1 MSSLLDFADFG
12 SSFFGSSGKKEKI
25 SRREYVTQDID
36 YYRQG
41 LDTTGIKVD
50 YERDREE
57 DEDGDSRRVVDISQ
71 VGMSEGDSD
80 LTPTDISSLGT
91 GFDSLLNSGSS
102 LLELQNNFRDY
113 NTSLQE
119 AGFKDRTDSPM
130 YKTFGLS
137 TAALPQSAKEVK
149 KDLSL
154 KNVLSPKTAIQTI
167 GKVTGLGPATNV
179 LAGFVGGTTVKDPLG
194 NNNYR
199 PSHAVMGL
207 AFDVNMS
214 IQSSNIQQSIQA
226 MNANNLAGYGGA
238 KSPTGFFGYVNG
250 QLVSRSPNGKT
261 YSGVNA
267 EYGRMA
273 EAFSKG
279 YVPSGYNTS
288 TETGTQSIA
297 SRTGAFSGYTEKGT
311 FAFGN
316 QTAAAGSMKDVR
328 ATAETY
334 FGKGAGRE
342 EDKIVISALEKVRSQ
357 YTFLGNLKDNV
368 KDPVNLSQVLSEKAS
383 SGVYTRGSDLGDAA
397 GSVGST
403 GDLGGATSAG
413 YSTPSAVASASSFG
427 DDNSSDDSSSGGDS
441 SSMGEDSSGGGYATA
456 KGGFIGKKNFAL
468 GGKGE
473 AEPAGFIG
481 GPPEQFNDQT
491 TIADDIP
498 LKVKDG
504 TFVINAPAVEYAGSI
519 DIQKM
524 LSEGYEK
531 AMTRDIG
538 VDKNFR
544 IGKIP
549 SREELDI
556 QISRGEVVVPPHVA
570 KAIGYDR
577 LEKINNR
584 GKREVTRRQKA
595 GDQEKVQAGQGFAAE
610 GGNQKVT
617 IFRGEPYPEQ
627 IGDFDKKYMS
637 GRRMTG
643 AWFSSNKNYAK
654 NYGDL
659 QKTLDV
665 TFDEYAKGAKKAE
678 MYRNIASMQS
688 ESGSRQL
695 TKDQKKKLFKH
706 VKEIKQFAKMVQE
719 GKADPSRFVNTLH
732 MSIFPDKKDEA
743 TIRKIESYK
752 NNPKLFAKLVVRGL
766 ANNIVNK
773 GIPVASK
780 VIPGIGALAGFS
792 PKEMGDATLS
802 GKEGFIYNMTPVKDE
817 VTSFAEGGFATGNGV
832 FTIDKVADSYKEKY
846 ATPQLARQATMKLAK
861 KMPLADALAILMW
874 GEAKNLGDEGLEGA
888 AHVLIN
894 RANAENYPGFGKDI
908 YNEITRTYGKKDKI
922 FEFNAYEPTK
932 FRETIKRF
940 KKDKDT
946 YLRVRNIAEE
956 VMAGARKDFTN
967 NALFFWNPNT
977 SRSSWYKGKVN
988 RKEFKETTR
997 TVNSKDK
1004 KVLHV
1009 YHVPSDFKMDT
1020 KLGTQTI
1027 SPKQFE
1033 PSTQIPNNI
1042 PLPMRRPKEV
1052 EDRNDDGGG
1061 FIDYLRRLF

>member
-57 DEDGDSRRVVDISQ
+57 DEDEDNRRVVDISQ

-149 KDLSL
+149 KDLNL
-154 KNVLSPKTAIQTI
+154 KNILSPKTAIQTI

-179 LAGFVGGTTVKDPLG
+179 LAGFVGGATVKDPLG
-194 NNNYR
+194 NNSYR

-250 QLVSRSPNGKT
+250 QLVSRSPNGRT
-261 YSGVNA
+261 YTGVDPELA
-267 EYGRMA
+267 RMA

-403 GDLGGATSAG
+403 GDLGGATGAG
-413 YSTPSAVASASSFG
+413 YSTSSNVASASSFG

-456 KGGFIGKKNFAL
+456 KGGFISEGNNFAL

-481 GPPEQFNDQT
+481 GPPEQFSDQT

-570 KAIGYDR
+570 KVIGYDR

-584 GKREVTRRQKA
+584 GKREVERRQKA
-595 GDQEKVQAGQGFAAE
+595 GDQEKVQASQ
-610 GGNQKVT
+610 
-617 IFRGEPYPEQ
+617 
-627 IGDFDKKYMS
+627 
-637 GRRMTG
+637 
-643 AWFSSNKNYAK
+643 
-654 NYGDL
+654 
-659 QKTLDV
+659 
-665 TFDEYAKGAKKAE
+665 
-678 MYRNIASMQS
+678 
-688 ESGSRQL
+688 
-695 TKDQKKKLFKH
+695 
-706 VKEIKQFAKMVQE
+706 
-719 GKADPSRFVNTLH
+719 
-732 MSIFPDKKDEA
+732 
-743 TIRKIESYK
+743 
-752 NNPKLFAKLVVRGL
+752 
-766 ANNIVNK
+766 
-773 GIPVASK
+773 
-780 VIPGIGALAGFS
+780 
-792 PKEMGDATLS
+792 
-802 GKEGFIYNMTPVKDE
+802 
-817 VTSFAEGGFATGNGV
+817 GFATGNGV

-932 FRETIKRF
+932 FRETIKKF

-967 NALFFWNPNT
+967 NALYFWNPNT
-977 SRSSWYKGKVN
+977 SGSNWYKGKVN

-1020 KLGTQTI
+1020 KLSTQTI

-1033 PSTQIPNNI
+1033 PSTPIPNNI

>member
-57 DEDGDSRRVVDISQ
+57 DEDEDNRRVVDISQ

-149 KDLSL
+149 KDLNL
-154 KNVLSPKTAIQTI
+154 KNILSPKTAIQTI

-179 LAGFVGGTTVKDPLG
+179 LAGFVGGATVKDPLG
-194 NNNYR
+194 NNSYR

-250 QLVSRSPNGKT
+250 QLVSRSPNGRT
-261 YSGVNA
+261 YTGVDPELA
-267 EYGRMA
+267 RMA

-403 GDLGGATSAG
+403 GDLGGATGAG
-413 YSTPSAVASASSFG
+413 YSTSSNVASASSFG

-456 KGGFIGKKNFAL
+456 KGGFISEGNNFAL

-481 GPPEQFNDQT
+481 GPPEQFSDQT

-570 KAIGYDR
+570 KVIGYDR

-584 GKREVTRRQKA
+584 GKREVERRQKA
-595 GDQEKVQAGQGFAAE
+595 GDQEKVQAGQ
-610 GGNQKVT
+610 
-617 IFRGEPYPEQ
+617 
-627 IGDFDKKYMS
+627 
-637 GRRMTG
+637 
-643 AWFSSNKNYAK
+643 
-654 NYGDL
+654 
-659 QKTLDV
+659 
-665 TFDEYAKGAKKAE
+665 
-678 MYRNIASMQS
+678 
-688 ESGSRQL
+688 
-695 TKDQKKKLFKH
+695 
-706 VKEIKQFAKMVQE
+706 
-719 GKADPSRFVNTLH
+719 
-732 MSIFPDKKDEA
+732 
-743 TIRKIESYK
+743 
-752 NNPKLFAKLVVRGL
+752 
-766 ANNIVNK
+766 
-773 GIPVASK
+773 
-780 VIPGIGALAGFS
+780 
-792 PKEMGDATLS
+792 
-802 GKEGFIYNMTPVKDE
+802 
-817 VTSFAEGGFATGNGV
+817 GFATGNGV

-977 SRSSWYKGKVN
+977 SGSSWYKGKVN

-1020 KLGTQTI
+1020 KLSTQTI

-1033 PSTQIPNNI
+1033 PSTPIPNNI

>member
-12 SSFFGSSGKKEKI
+12 LSFFGSSGKKEKI

-57 DEDGDSRRVVDISQ
+57 DEDEDSRRDVDISQ
-71 VGMSEGDSD
+71 VGMSDNNDET
-80 LTPTDISSLGT
+80 LTPSGISNLGT

-167 GKVTGLGPATNV
+167 GKITGLGPATNV
-179 LAGFVGGTTVKDPLG
+179 LAGFVGGATVKDPLG
-194 NNNYR
+194 NNSYR

-226 MNANNLAGYGGA
+226 MNANNLTGYRGA

-368 KDPVNLSQVLSEKAS
+368 KNPVNLSQLLAEKAS

-403 GDLGGATSAG
+403 GDLGGATGAG
-413 YSTPSAVASASSFG
+413 YSTRSAVASASSFG
-427 DDNSSDDSSSGGDS
+427 DEPGDDSNSSPSGDSSSGLGDQ
-441 SSMGEDSSGGGYATA
+441 GGVGGGYTA

-468 GGKGE
+468 GGRGD

-481 GPPEQFNDQT
+481 GPPEQFSDQT

-519 DIQKM
+519 DVQKM
-524 LSEGYEK
+524 LAEGYKK
-531 AMTRDIG
+531 ALTRDIG

-584 GKREVTRRQKA
+584 GKREVERRQKA

-610 GGNQKVT
+610 GG
-617 IFRGEPYPEQ
+617 
-627 IGDFDKKYMS
+627 S
-637 GRRMTG
+637 
-643 AWFSSNKNYAK
+643 
-654 NYGDL
+654 
-659 QKTLDV
+659 
-665 TFDEYAKGAKKAE
+665 
-678 MYRNIASMQS
+678 
-688 ESGSRQL
+688 
-695 TKDQKKKLFKH
+695 
-706 VKEIKQFAKMVQE
+706 
-719 GKADPSRFVNTLH
+719 
-732 MSIFPDKKDEA
+732 
-743 TIRKIESYK
+743 
-752 NNPKLFAKLVVRGL
+752 
-766 ANNIVNK
+766 
-773 GIPVASK
+773 
-780 VIPGIGALAGFS
+780 
-792 PKEMGDATLS
+792 
-802 GKEGFIYNMTPVKDE
+802 
-817 VTSFAEGGFATGNGV
+817 FATGDGV

-977 SRSSWYKGKVN
+977 SGSSWYKGKVN

-1020 KLGTQTI
+1020 KLSTETI
-1027 SPKQFE
+1027 SPKQFK
-1033 PSTQIPNNI
+1033 PSTPIPSDI
-1042 PLPMRRPKEV
+1042 PLPMKRPDEV
-1052 EDRNDDGGG
+1052 KDRSDDGG
-1061 FIDYLRRLF
+1061 FLDYLRKLF

>member
-41 LDTTGIKVD
+41 LDTTGVKVD

-57 DEDGDSRRVVDISQ
+57 DEDEDSRRSVDISQ
-71 VGMSEGDSD
+71 VGMSDNNDET
-80 LTPTDISSLGT
+80 LTPSGISNLGT

-149 KDLSL
+149 KDLNL
-154 KNVLSPKTAIQTI
+154 KNILSPKTAIQTI

-226 MNANNLAGYGGA
+226 MNANNLTGYGGA

-250 QLVSRSPNGKT
+250 QLVSRSPNGRT
-261 YSGVNA
+261 YTGIDPELA
-267 EYGRMA
+267 RMA

-297 SRTGAFSGYTEKGT
+297 SRTGAFQGYTEKGT

-403 GDLGGATSAG
+403 GDLGGATSG
-413 YSTPSAVASASSFG
+413 QFQSTS
-427 DDNSSDDSSSGGDS
+427 DNSSYDSGSDDSYSDSGYSDS
-441 SSMGEDSSGGGYATA
+441 IDT
-456 KGGFIGKKNFAL
+456 GGFKQGGFVSRSNNFAL

-481 GPPEQFNDQT
+481 GPPEQFSDQT

-504 TFVINAPAVEYAGSI
+504 TFVINAPAVENAGSI

-549 SREELDI
+549 SKGELDI

-570 KAIGYDR
+570 KVIGYDR

-894 RANAENYPGFGKDI
+894 RANTENYPGFGKDI

-977 SRSSWYKGKVN
+977 SGSNWYKGKVN

-997 TVNSKDK
+997 TVSSKDK

-1020 KLGTQTI
+1020 KLGTETI
-1027 SPKQFE
+1027 SPKQFK
-1033 PSTQIPNNI
+1033 PSTPIPSDI
-1042 PLPMRRPKEV
+1042 PLPMKRPDEV
-1052 EDRNDDGGG
+1052 KDRSDDGG

>member
-57 DEDGDSRRVVDISQ
+57 DEDEDNRRVVDISQ

-149 KDLSL
+149 KDLNL
-154 KNVLSPKTAIQTI
+154 KNILSPKTAIQTI

-179 LAGFVGGTTVKDPLG
+179 LAGFVGGATVKDPLG
-194 NNNYR
+194 NNSYR

-250 QLVSRSPNGKT
+250 QLVSRSPNGRT
-261 YSGVNA
+261 YTGVDPELA
-267 EYGRMA
+267 RMA

-403 GDLGGATSAG
+403 GDLGGATGAG
-413 YSTPSAVASASSFG
+413 YSTSSNVASASSFG

-456 KGGFIGKKNFAL
+456 KGGFISEGNNFAL
-468 GGKGE
+468 GGRGD

-481 GPPEQFNDQT
+481 GPPEQFSDQT

-570 KAIGYDR
+570 KVIGYDR

-584 GKREVTRRQKA
+584 GKREVERRQKA
-595 GDQEKVQAGQGFAAE
+595 GDQEKVQASQ
-610 GGNQKVT
+610 
-617 IFRGEPYPEQ
+617 
-627 IGDFDKKYMS
+627 
-637 GRRMTG
+637 
-643 AWFSSNKNYAK
+643 
-654 NYGDL
+654 
-659 QKTLDV
+659 
-665 TFDEYAKGAKKAE
+665 
-678 MYRNIASMQS
+678 
-688 ESGSRQL
+688 
-695 TKDQKKKLFKH
+695 
-706 VKEIKQFAKMVQE
+706 
-719 GKADPSRFVNTLH
+719 
-732 MSIFPDKKDEA
+732 
-743 TIRKIESYK
+743 
-752 NNPKLFAKLVVRGL
+752 
-766 ANNIVNK
+766 
-773 GIPVASK
+773 
-780 VIPGIGALAGFS
+780 
-792 PKEMGDATLS
+792 
-802 GKEGFIYNMTPVKDE
+802 
-817 VTSFAEGGFATGNGV
+817 GFATGNGV

-932 FRETIKRF
+932 FRETIKKF

-977 SRSSWYKGKVN
+977 SGSNWYKGKVN

-1020 KLGTQTI
+1020 KLSTQTI

-1033 PSTQIPNNI
+1033 PSTPIPNNI

-1061 FIDYLRRLF
+1061 FIDYLRSLF

>member
-1 MSSLLDFADFG
+1 MSSIFDTLDFASD
-12 SSFFGSSGKKEKI
+12 FFGQPNRNKEKV
-25 SRREYVTQDID
+25 SRRDYRTGYID
-36 YYRQG
+36 YYDQS
-41 LDTTGIKVD
+41 LDTTGIKADLSRVKSV
-50 YERDREE
+50 
-57 DEDGDSRRVVDISQ
+57 DEDGERQDEKREVDISQ
-71 VGMSEGDSD
+71 VGMSESDSN
-80 LTPTDISSLGT
+80 LTSTDISNLGT
-91 GFDSLLNSGSS
+91 SFDNLLNSGSS
-102 LLELQNNFRDY
+102 LLELQNNFIDY
-113 NTSLQE
+113 NTSLQN
-119 AGFKDRTDSPM
+119 AGFKDRSDSFLN
-130 YKTFGLS
+130 KNFGISL
-137 TAALPQSAKEVK
+137 AAVPQSGKEAAEDVKSLASKKGVTSLIKSGAKK
-149 KDLSL
+149 GLGYL
-154 KNVLSPKTAIQTI
+154 GINPIATNLL
-167 GKVTGLGPATNV
+167 GGFVTGKTLS
-179 LAGFVGGTTVKDPLG
+179 DPLG
-194 NNNYR
+194 NPSYR
-199 PSHAVMGL
+199 PDHTVLGTAMDIN
-207 AFDVNMS
+207 FS
-214 IQSSNIQQSIQA
+214 IQSNNINQSIAA
-226 MNANNLAGYGGA
+226 MNANNLTGYRGA
-238 KSPTGFFGYVNG
+238 KSPTGFFGYIGG
-250 QLVSRSPNGKT
+250 QLVSRAPNGNSYT
-261 YSGVNA
+261 GVNA

-279 YVPSGYNTS
+279 YVPTGYNVD

-297 SRTGAFSGYTEKGT
+297 SRTGAFRGYTEKGT

-316 QTAAAGSMKDVR
+316 QTAGAGSMKDVR

-334 FGKGAGRE
+334 FGRGAGTK
-342 EDKIVISALEKVRSQ
+342 EDKVVISALQRVRNQ

-368 KDPVNLSQVLSEKAS
+368 KNPVTLSQVLAEKAS
-383 SGVYTRGSDLGDAA
+383 SGDYTRGSDLGDAA
-397 GSVGST
+397 DSVGST

-413 YSTPSAVASASSFG
+413 YSTPSAVASASSYG
-427 DDNSSDDSSSGGDS
+427 DNNSSDDSSSGGDS

-456 KGGFIGKKNFAL
+456 KGGFISEGNNFAL
-468 GGKGE
+468 GGRGD

-481 GPPEQFNDQT
+481 GPPENYSDQT

-504 TFVINAPAVEYAGSI
+504 TFVLNAPAVEYAGSPS
-519 DIQKM
+519 IQKM

-549 SREELDI
+549 SRGELDI

-570 KAIGYDR
+570 KVIGYDK
-577 LEKINNR
+577 LEEINNK

-595 GDQEKVQAGQGFAAE
+595 GDQEKVQAGQ
-610 GGNQKVT
+610 
-617 IFRGEPYPEQ
+617 
-627 IGDFDKKYMS
+627 
-637 GRRMTG
+637 
-643 AWFSSNKNYAK
+643 
-654 NYGDL
+654 
-659 QKTLDV
+659 
-665 TFDEYAKGAKKAE
+665 
-678 MYRNIASMQS
+678 
-688 ESGSRQL
+688 
-695 TKDQKKKLFKH
+695 
-706 VKEIKQFAKMVQE
+706 
-719 GKADPSRFVNTLH
+719 
-732 MSIFPDKKDEA
+732 
-743 TIRKIESYK
+743 
-752 NNPKLFAKLVVRGL
+752 
-766 ANNIVNK
+766 
-773 GIPVASK
+773 
-780 VIPGIGALAGFS
+780 
-792 PKEMGDATLS
+792 
-802 GKEGFIYNMTPVKDE
+802 
-817 VTSFAEGGFATGNGV
+817 GFATGNGV

-977 SRSSWYKGKVN
+977 SGSSWYKGKVN

>member
-1 MSSLLDFADFG
+1 MSSILDFADF
-12 SSFFGSSGKKEKI
+12 STSFFGSSGRKEKI

-50 YERDREE
+50 YERDP
-57 DEDGDSRRVVDISQ
+57 DEDKDEDRKRDVDITQ
-71 VGMSEGDSD
+71 VGISESD
-80 LTPTDISSLGT
+80 DELTPTGISSLGT
-91 GFDSLLNSGSS
+91 GFDNLLNSGSS

-119 AGFKDRTDSPM
+119 AGFKDRSDSPM
-130 YKTFGLS
+130 YKAFGLS

-154 KNVLSPKTAIQTI
+154 KNILSPKTAIQTI
-167 GKVTGLGPATNV
+167 GKITGLGPATNV

-194 NNNYR
+194 NPNYR

-207 AFDVNMS
+207 AFDANMS

-226 MNANNLAGYGGA
+226 MNANNLTGYRGA
-238 KSPTGFFGYVNG
+238 KSSTGFFGYING
-250 QLVSRSPNGKT
+250 QLVSRAPNGKT

-279 YVPSGYNTS
+279 YVPRGYNVS
-288 TETGTQSIA
+288 TERGTTSIA
-297 SRTGAFSGYTEKGT
+297 SRTGAFQGYTEKGT

-368 KDPVNLSQVLSEKAS
+368 KNPVTLSQVLSEKAS
-383 SGVYTRGSDLGDAA
+383 SGDYTRGSDLGDAA

-403 GDLGGATSAG
+403 GDLGGATGAG
-413 YSTPSAVASASSFG
+413 YSTPSNVASASSFG
-427 DDNSSDDSSSGGDS
+427 DDNSSDDTSPSGDS

-456 KGGFIGKKNFAL
+456 KGGFISEGNNFAL
-468 GGKGE
+468 GGRGD
-473 AEPAGFIG
+473 AEPAGFIE

-504 TFVINAPAVEYAGSI
+504 TFVINAPAVEYAGSM

-531 AMTRDIG
+531 AMIRDIG

-570 KAIGYDR
+570 KVIGYDR

-584 GKREVTRRQKA
+584 GKREVERRQKA
-595 GDQEKVQAGQGFAAE
+595 GDQEKVQAGQGFAAK
-610 GGNQKVT
+610 GGN
-617 IFRGEPYPEQ
+617 
-627 IGDFDKKYMS
+627 
-637 GRRMTG
+637 
-643 AWFSSNKNYAK
+643 
-654 NYGDL
+654 
-659 QKTLDV
+659 
-665 TFDEYAKGAKKAE
+665 
-678 MYRNIASMQS
+678 
-688 ESGSRQL
+688 
-695 TKDQKKKLFKH
+695 
-706 VKEIKQFAKMVQE
+706 
-719 GKADPSRFVNTLH
+719 
-732 MSIFPDKKDEA
+732 
-743 TIRKIESYK
+743 
-752 NNPKLFAKLVVRGL
+752 
-766 ANNIVNK
+766 
-773 GIPVASK
+773 
-780 VIPGIGALAGFS
+780 
-792 PKEMGDATLS
+792 
-802 GKEGFIYNMTPVKDE
+802 
-817 VTSFAEGGFATGNGV
+817 FATGDSV

-846 ATPQLARQATMKLAK
+846 ATPKLARQATMKLAR

-894 RANAENYPGFGKDI
+894 RANAENYPGFGKSI
-908 YNEITRTYGKKDKI
+908 YEELTRTYGKKDKI

-967 NALFFWNPNT
+967 NALFFYNPFT
-977 SRSSWYKGKVN
+977 STSDWYKGKVS

-997 TVNSKDK
+997 TISPKNK
-1004 KVLHV
+1004 KTLHV

-1020 KLGTQTI
+1020 ILGTEKI
-1027 SPKQFE
+1027 NPKEFT
-1033 PSTQIPNNI
+1033 PSTPIPNQI
-1042 PLPMRRPKEV
+1042 PLPMKRPKEV
-1052 EDRNDDGGG
+1052 EDRNDEGGG
-1061 FIDYLRRLF
+1061 FIDYLRKLF